1 MVTTHASGWIS
12 TIKCYEMIKFPF
24 LGAFKTHPNNSI
36 KNTRGRNMENSY
48 LQLQKNNCM
57 IEEKETNVR
66 NNEEDK

>member
-1 MVTTHASGWIS
+1 
-12 TIKCYEMIKFPF
+12 MIKFPF

-57 IEEKETNVR
+57 IEEKEINVR